1 METTKHAA
9 RRAGWWYLAM
19 SIPAPFGLIYVPGR
33 LIVRGDAAA
42 TAEHIRASETLFR
55 LGSVSVLLSA
65 FVFIFLV
72 LALHRL
78 LRSVGPRD
86 AMLMVILVLVQTPI
100 AFLDEANWFMAGALE
115 RGADFLDVF
124 SQPQREALA
133 MVFLRLH
140 TQGTYITEIFWGLWL
155 LPFGRLV
162 FRSGF
167 LPRWIGGW
175 LIVNGIAYVVVALI
189 GLLAPPLYNRA
200 FSLAFPLMLGELATI
215 LWLLI
220 VGARPLPL
228 EPATPV
234 YSSP

>member
-1 METTKHAA
+1 METTRQAA

-19 SIPAPFGLIYVPGR
+19 ALPAPFGLIFVPAK

-55 LGSVSVLLSA
+55 LGGVSIMVSSIL
-65 FVFIFLV
+65 FVFLV

-78 LRSVGPRD
+78 LRNVGPRA

-100 AFLDEANWFMAGALE
+100 AFLNEASWFAAAALE
-115 RGADFLDVF
+115 RGADYLDVF

-133 MVFLRLH
+133 MLFLRLH

-155 LPFGRLV
+155 LPLGNLV

-175 LIVNGIAYVVVALI
+175 LVLNGITYVAVALI
-189 GLLAPPLYNRA
+189 GLLAPSLYGRA
-200 FSLAFPLMLGELATI
+200 FNLASPLLFGEFALI
-215 LWLLI
+215 LWLLV
-220 VGARPLPL
+220 VGAKPLPL
-228 EPATPV
+228 EPAAA
-234 YSSP
+234 

>member
-1 METTKHAA
+1 METTKQAA
-9 RRAGWWYLAM
+9 RRAGLWYLAM
-19 SIPAPFGLIYVPGR
+19 SVPAPFGLIYVPAQ

-42 TAEHIRASETLFR
+42 TAERIRASEVLFR
-55 LGSVSVLLSA
+55 LGSLSVLLSA
-65 FVFIFLV
+65 LVFIFLV

-86 AMLMVILVLVQTPI
+86 AMLMVILVLVQTPL
-100 AFLDEANWFMAGALE
+100 AFLNEANWFMAGALE
-115 RGADFLDVF
+115 RGADFLNVF

-133 MVFLRLH
+133 MAFLRLH
-140 TQGTYITEIFWGLWL
+140 TYGTYITEIFWGLWL

-175 LIVNGIAYVVVALI
+175 LILNGITYVAVALI
-189 GLLAPPLYNRA
+189 GLLAPSLYGRA
-200 FSLAFPLMLGELATI
+200 FNLAFPLMLGELATI

-220 VGARPLPL
+220 VGAKPQPL
-228 EPATPV
+228 ESATPA
-234 YSSP
+234 